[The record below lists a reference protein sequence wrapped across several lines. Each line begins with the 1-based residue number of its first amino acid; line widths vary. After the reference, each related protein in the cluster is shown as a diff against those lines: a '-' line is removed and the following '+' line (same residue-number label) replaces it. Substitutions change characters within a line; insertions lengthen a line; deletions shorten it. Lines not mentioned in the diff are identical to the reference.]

1 MGSYIIRRF
10 LFGLFS
16 IWIITT
22 LVFFTLRL
30 TGDPTSLLLPTEATR
45 EDVERLRHILGFD
58 LPLHV
63 QYWRY
68 ISGMVLRGDFGYSY
82 SANTPVV
89 KLVVERLPPTLELAG
104 LSFGLAMV
112 ISLPLGILAAV
123 KRNSMIDYVVSFF
136 SFVGYSM
143 PAFWLGALMIIL
155 FAVQLRLLPT
165 SGRGSWQQLILPTVT
180 LSTWT
185 IGQFTR
191 LVRSEMLKVLSED
204 YVRTARA
211 KGLTE
216 SIVLYRHALRNALLS
231 IVTLA
236 GLTFGPLLGGA
247 VVTESV
253 FAWPGMGRL
262 AVQAVTGRDYPLIQ
276 IVVLTLGG
284 ISVLVNLLVD
294 LAYTVIDPRVRVR

>member
-1 MGSYIIRRF
+1 MGTFILRRF

-16 IWIITT
+16 VWVIITV
-22 LVFFTLRL
+22 VFFALRL
-30 TGDPTSLLLPTEATR
+30 TGDPASLLLPTEATR
-45 EDVERLRHILGFD
+45 EDIERLRHILGFD

-63 QYWRY
+63 QYYRY
-68 ISGMVLRGDFGYSY
+68 ISGMILRGDFGYSY

-89 KLVVERLPPTLELAG
+89 KLLIERLPATLELAG

-112 ISLPLGILAAV
+112 VSLPLGILAAV
-123 KRNSMIDYVVSFF
+123 KSNSMIDHVVSFL
-136 SFVGYSM
+136 SFIGYSM
-143 PAFWLGALMIIL
+143 PAFWLGAILIIV
-155 FAVQLRLLPT
+155 FAVQLRVLPT

-191 LVRSEMLKVLSED
+191 MVRSEMLKVLSED

-211 KGLTE
+211 KGMLE
-216 SIVLYRHALRNALLS
+216 SIVLFRHALRNALLT

-236 GLTFGPLLGGA
+236 GLTFGLLLGGA

-294 LAYTVIDPRVRVR
+294 LTYGLIDPRVRVR